1 MNMYEDNRSQKRKYN
16 DVDNGSSRILTR
28 EDILGDYDK
37 FNTRILTTSRDLSK
51 IIGKGGEIVKNI
63 RSNFGVTCRGL
74 DIESDVRIALI
85 GGVFDKVVAAFDH
98 VIDLLFP
105 VAESKENEEE
115 TKEGEGSNSSVSG
128 RVPVIQILIE
138 HNKAGKL
145 IGTQGATIQ
154 ALKSKSGANI
164 VRMNKEPRDYYGAEL
179 RTLTI
184 EGTPAQ
190 IKKVHVACLEL
201 LSEIV
206 ATPSD
211 RQSNQRPRETDRDRD
226 QRDNYNHYGMSQ
238 NPYAPPQIPMQQQV
252 QQQMPPQQM
261 MSYPP
266 PPQQIPFEE
275 LVKVQVPSETVQQ
288 LLTMK
293 QYLIDNIGVD
303 LNVTLIPGGRASS
316 ILSASQN
323 MGMGMG
329 MGMHPQQMM
338 YNPNAPP
345 QYNQP
350 PHGMMPMQSPMQ
362 GAPMQHQQPYY
373 NMPSGGG
380 VMEKKSDSDK
390 SQGDNITFPVPRSV
404 VGIIIGASG
413 SQLKEL
419 SREFKCRVF
428 VEKETDKSSLTRNV
442 VLSGGDHDGRVRCH
456 QKIIA
461 MTQGAPMY

>member
-1 MNMYEDNRSQKRKYN
+1 MDEERSQKRKFN
-16 DVDNGSSRILTR
+16 DVDSGSRKLTLD
-28 EDILGDYDK
+28 DILGEYDK

-74 DIESDVRIALI
+74 DIEPDVRIVLI
-85 GGVFDKVVAAFDH
+85 GGVFDKVITAFDH

-105 VAESKENEEE
+105 PTESKDNDEEA
-115 TKEGEGSNSSVSG
+115 KEGESSKSSSNG
-128 RVPVIQILIE
+128 RAHVVQILVE

-145 IGTQGATIQ
+145 IGAQGATIQ
-154 ALKSKSGANI
+154 MLKSKSGATN
-164 VRMNKEPRDYYGAEL
+164 VRMNKEPRDYYGADL

-184 EGTPAQ
+184 EGTPQQ

-206 ATPSD
+206 ATPSY
-211 RQSNQRPRETDRDRD
+211 RQSSQRSRDTDRDRD
-226 QRDNYNHYGMSQ
+226 QRDNYNHYGMPP
-238 NPYAPPQIPMQQQV
+238 NPYAPQPQQLPMQQQV
-252 QQQMPPQQM
+252 QQQLPPQQM

-266 PPQQIPFEE
+266 QPQQIPFEE

-323 MGMGMG
+323 MGLG
-329 MGMHPQQMM
+329 MGMHSQQQMM
-338 YNPNAPP
+338 YNPAQQP
-345 QYNQP
+345 QFNQP
-350 PHGMMPMQSPMQ
+350 QHGMMTMQSSMQ
-362 GAPMQHQQPYY
+362 GVPAQHQQPYY
-373 NMPSGGG
+373 NMPQG
-380 VMEKKSDSDK
+380 VGMMEKKNDTEK
-390 SQGDNITFPVPRSV
+390 SQSSDTITFPVPRSV
-404 VGIIIGASG
+404 AGIIIGNGGA
-413 SQLKEL
+413 QLKEL
-419 SREFKCRVF
+419 SREFHCRVF

-442 VLSGGDHDGRVRCH
+442 VLSGGDHSSMVRCQ
-456 QKIIA
+456 QKIITI
-461 MTQGAPMY
+461 TQGAQNY